1 MNKLKNRLST
11 IVFSFSIAIVS
22 VFVFCA
28 ATWHI
33 WVLVIALHFAIK
45 WW

>member
-1 MNKLKNRLST
+1 MNRLKNMLST
-11 IVFSFSIAIVS
+11 IVVSFSIAIVS
-22 VFVFCA
+22 VFVLCA
-28 ATWHI
+28 ATWPI